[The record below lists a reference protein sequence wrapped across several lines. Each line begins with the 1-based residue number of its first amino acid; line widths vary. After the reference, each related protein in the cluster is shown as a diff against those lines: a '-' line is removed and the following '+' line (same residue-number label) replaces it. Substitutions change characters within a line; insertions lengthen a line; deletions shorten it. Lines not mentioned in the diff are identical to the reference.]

1 MINLTGLKQI
11 DTKRISI
18 VALVFIVLSISIGY
32 LISPK
37 MIFQPV
43 SYREGDII
51 LETVQIKEDILVP
64 DKVSTQLKR
73 EKLLK
78 DQRRIYDYDPQI
90 YEKTQSIIQDSF
102 AQSREAYA
110 RIDKQN
116 AEIADRNRQLGLEH
130 FNTSSNLQT
139 IDKKIQYY
147 EKYRNLLKDRLQW
160 FDSTNSLTSK
170 GFEKKAKT
178 DADLNTV
185 NQLLLDLKERQKYFQ
200 LQQKGFKERFE
211 NLEKDNE
218 IQIQT
223 LAEKQKE
230 TINNFDKT
238 LSLEMTDQEKEL
250 LDFPFYTQEIET
262 QLLVLLSEILIKKI
276 VVSKEILPEDKNK
289 LEVRNLKTADTSVSE
304 QIEDFL
310 DLSESRSLVNQ
321 IAKESFI
328 SDETGKKKNL
338 IVMLGQKLIRPTVFE
353 NKLEYEN
360 RKSEL
365 IANTSPVFFSV
376 KKGEVIARAGDRASK
391 NQVDLINSYYESA
404 AKQDKLPE
412 TIGVILFVLF
422 ALMGTSAIFRLPDLN
437 LRIRFKYQI
446 LIISSIMVTLLLVK
460 GGALIGELV
469 ESRYLNIQNQSYT
482 LILPVALGSMLVG
495 ILLSFEAALIT
506 GLLSA
511 LFCSIMMQNNIYFF
525 IYAIMG
531 CLVASL
537 PMTKFDSRY
546 SILIHGLKISAVSL
560 IMMLI
565 IQLIQ
570 SNKIEV
576 FAWFSILAALMN
588 GVLTAIFTSFLLPFF
603 ESGFDITT
611 NLKLLELSNMNHPAL
626 KELIRKA
633 PGTYQHSIIVGNL
646 AESAAS
652 KIGANPLLS
661 RVAAYYHDIGKAFN
675 PLYFIENQPPTLPNI
690 HDSMNPKDSAKI
702 IIRHRHKGAEISE
715 KYRLGKDINDILLQ
729 HHGTSLVRYFF
740 NQAVEQNKSNAD
752 ESNFLNEEE
761 FRYPGPKPQ
770 SLEAALVMMADVSEA
785 TCRSLDSP
793 TPEQIKEMTDKVCWK
808 LLEEG
813 QLDESGLTL
822 KTFHKTV
829 EIYGSMLTSFYHQRI
844 KYPENE
850 SDKPAN
856 SQARLEN

>member
-102 AQSREAYA
+102 AESREAYA

-250 LDFPFYTQEIET
+250 LNFPFYTREIET

-793 TPEQIKEMTDKVCWK
+793 TPEQIKEMTNKVCWK

>member
-1 MINLTGLKQI
+1 MINLTGLKQVN
-11 DTKRISI
+11 TKKISI
-18 VALVFIVLSISIGY
+18 IALVIIVLSISIGY

-37 MIFQPV
+37 MIFQPIA
-43 SYREGDII
+43 YQEGDII
-51 LETVQIKEDILVP
+51 LQTVQIKEDILVP

-73 EKLLK
+73 DKLLK

-90 YEKTQSIIQDSF
+90 FEKTQKTIQDSF
-102 AQSREAYA
+102 AQSRAAYEKIA
-110 RIDKQN
+110 KQN
-116 AEIADRNRQLGLEH
+116 DEMAGKSRQVGLEY
-130 FNTSSNLQT
+130 FNASSSLQT
-139 IDKKIQYY
+139 INNKTQYY
-147 EKYRNLLKDRLQW
+147 EKYRKLLKDRLQW
-160 FDSTNSLTSK
+160 FDSANSLTPK

-185 NQLLLDLKERQKYFQ
+185 NQVLTDLKERQKYFQ
-200 LQQKGFKERFE
+200 LQMKGFTERFE
-211 NLEKDNE
+211 NLEKDN
-218 IQIQT
+218 QVQVQA
-223 LAEKQKE
+223 LAEMKKE
-230 TINNFDKT
+230 TIENFDKT
-238 LSLEMTDQEKEL
+238 LSLEMTDQEKDL
-250 LDFPFYTQEIET
+250 LDFPYYTQEIET
-262 QLLVLLSEILIKKI
+262 QLLALLSEIQVKKI

-304 QIEDFL
+304 QIEEFL
-310 DLSESRSLVNQ
+310 DLSESRALVSQFAN
-321 IAKESFI
+321 ESFMD
-328 SDETGKKKNL
+328 DETGKKKIL
-338 IVMLGQKLIRPTVFE
+338 VVMLGQKLIRPTVFE
-353 NKLEYEN
+353 NKLEYEK

-365 IANTSPVFFSV
+365 IDNTSPVFFSV

-391 NQVDLINSYYESA
+391 SQVELINSYYEFA
-404 AKQDKLPE
+404 AKQEKLPE

-422 ALMGTSAIFRLPDLN
+422 ALICTSAIFRLPDLH

-446 LIISSIMVTLLLVK
+446 LIISSIVVTLMLVK
-460 GGALIGELV
+460 GGALLGELV

-525 IYAIMG
+525 IYSIMG

-603 ESGFDITT
+603 ESGFGITT

-626 KELIRKA
+626 KDLIRKA

-661 RVAAYYHDIGKAFN
+661 RVAAYYHDIGKASN

-702 IIRHRHKGAEISE
+702 IIRHLHKGAEISE
-715 KYRLGKDINDILLQ
+715 KHRLGKDISDILLQ

-740 NQAVEQNKSNAD
+740 NQAVEQNKSEAGEN
-752 ESNFLNEEE
+752 NPINEED

-808 LLEEG
+808 LLEGG

-850 SDKPAN
+850 SGKPVNAH
-856 SQARLEN
+856 SRLEN